1 MSDARVYPKALRN
14 LHRWAIAVTIA
25 TFPLIWLGGLVT
37 TYDAGMAV
45 PDWPGTYGYNLWL
58 YPWTTWIFGPFDLF
72 VEHGHRL
79 NGTVVGF
86 LSIGFCIASYRSEPR
101 RWAIQ
106 WAFAVLIA
114 VILQGALGGLRVVL
128 DARTLAMI
136 HGCTGP
142 LFFAMATATA
152 VMTSRW
158 WREVSPTLGRAPIR
172 TSTAMGLLA
181 ASICQLIIG
190 AQLRHIQPWAEPRHF
205 LMFVHLHLTFA
216 AIVTLGIGWVAFK
229 VSGRFEGE
237 TLGISRPAGLLVLL
251 VLVQLGL
258 GIGTW
263 ISNYA
268 LPWPNLTQWL
278 AQYTIQA
285 KGFAESLIV
294 TGHQATG
301 SLIIA
306 LATVLYCSVARLNRN
321 SK

>member
-1 MSDARVYPKALRN
+1 
-14 LHRWAIAVTIA
+14 
-25 TFPLIWLGGLVT
+25 
-37 TYDAGMAV
+37 
-45 PDWPGTYGYNLWL
+45 
-58 YPWTTWIFGPFDLF
+58 
-72 VEHGHRL
+72 
-79 NGTVVGF
+79 
-86 LSIGFCIASYRSEPR
+86 
-101 RWAIQ
+101 
-106 WAFAVLIA
+106 
-114 VILQGALGGLRVVL
+114 
-128 DARTLAMI
+128 
-136 HGCTGP
+136 
-142 LFFAMATATA
+142 
-152 VMTSRW
+152 
-158 WREVSPTLGRAPIR
+158 
-172 TSTAMGLLA
+172 
-181 ASICQLIIG
+181 
-190 AQLRHIQPWAEPRHF
+190 
-205 LMFVHLHLTFA
+205 MFVHLHLTFA

-251 VLVQLGL
+251 VLVFAQLGL
-258 GIGTW
+258 GFATW